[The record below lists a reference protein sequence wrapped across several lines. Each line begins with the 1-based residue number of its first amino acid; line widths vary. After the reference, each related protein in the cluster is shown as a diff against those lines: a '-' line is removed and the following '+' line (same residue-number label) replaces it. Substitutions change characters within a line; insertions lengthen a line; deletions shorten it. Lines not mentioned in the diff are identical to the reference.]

1 MKSKEFITELSKR
14 LEWSTQDVTDMLTD
28 LNVVTGAKLAD
39 NDVINLQG
47 FGQFEV
53 KKKMERV
60 SVNPLTQKRYLVP
73 PKIVPV
79 FKPSSSLKAK
89 LKELTEDE

>member
-28 LNVVTGAKLAD
+28 LNVITGAKLAD

>member
-14 LEWSTQDVTDMLTD
+14 LEWNAQEVTDMLAS
-28 LNVVTGAKLAD
+28 LSIVAGAKLAD
-39 NDVINLQG
+39 NDVIHLQG

-60 SVNPLTQKRYLVP
+60 SVNPLTKKRYLIP
-73 PKIVPV
+73 PKIVPA